1 MFSFGGYHDTAAVR
15 HLENEVKRLQRLQAL
30 QHQAE
35 SAASQRRAELQA
47 EIVRLQA
54 ENVLLKGQAAEANKA
69 AKEMG
74 VRNTALVKKA
84 AGTSRYSLFDAALD
98 NACRQLTH
106 ELLLLFAHLEHVVA
120 RLVSEEER
128 VDMDSSTKAFQ
139 TRFQGPL
146 ARDLLVALGYCEQD
160 GTWTMDPN
168 LRKEL
173 NPFFKWSEARLQSTV
188 EEKYG
193 FMMEELGLC
202 YVEFGDSKAMFN
214 GLILSLAWKP
224 FPKDWAAPIL
234 TSLARKSNVQ
244 GHETLSCALSRIVLN
259 ARVTSIE
266 FEHEERAFK
275 LSLGALGG
283 ETEEMIIT
291 ETFLGQ
297 EFKRSV
303 SFFSDRGQVIEPATL
318 VCGPRWTQNSGG
330 TQREDRY

>member
-139 TRFQGPL
+139 TRFQG
-146 ARDLLVALGYCEQD
+146 
-160 GTWTMDPN
+160 T
-168 LRKEL
+168 
-173 NPFFKWSEARLQSTV
+173 ARLH
-188 EEKYG
+188 ECG
-193 FMMEELGLC
+193 FGR
-202 YVEFGDSKAMFN
+202 
-214 GLILSLAWKP
+214 LAW
-224 FPKDWAAPIL
+224 
-234 TSLARKSNVQ
+234 
-244 GHETLSCALSRIVLN
+244 
-259 ARVTSIE
+259 
-266 FEHEERAFK
+266 
-275 LSLGALGG
+275 
-283 ETEEMIIT
+283 
-291 ETFLGQ
+291 
-297 EFKRSV
+297 
-303 SFFSDRGQVIEPATL
+303 PATL
-318 VCGPRWTQNSGG
+318 
-330 TQREDRY
+330 